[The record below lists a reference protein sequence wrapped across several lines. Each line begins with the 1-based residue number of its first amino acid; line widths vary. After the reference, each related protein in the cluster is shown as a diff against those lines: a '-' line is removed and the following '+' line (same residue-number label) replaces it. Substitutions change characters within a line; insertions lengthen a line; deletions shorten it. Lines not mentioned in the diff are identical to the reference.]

1 MRVTVDP
8 SKCQGHS
15 RCIQIAPE
23 LFRQDEQG
31 FAFTTGEEIPVEL
44 QAKALEAE
52 LNCPE
57 SAVTVSR

>member
-1 MRVTVDP
+1 MKASVDH

-23 LFRQDEQG
+23 LFQQDESG
-31 FAFTTGEEIPVEL
+31 FAFTSEDDIPAGLE
-44 QAKALEAE
+44 AKALEAE

-57 SAVTVSR
+57 TAIVVTN